1 MTLYTNYTDCIL
13 SPNNLFWFQAIP
25 FKSPYSFNNNLHDS
39 KEIKFLLEL
48 EVSKIQFSHHA
59 LFSRQHVLDK
69 QLLQLYYKYKCRQ
82 DIARTKMLSGR
93 LEALRNA
100 KDTLV
105 KVMSEENNKD
115 LLENHG
121 NRLLRFKDLSKL
133 VILF

>member
-1 MTLYTNYTDCIL
+1 MYFSHIIL
-13 SPNNLFWFQAIP
+13 LCFQAVP
-25 FKSPYSFNNNLHDS
+25 FKSPYSFNNDSQDS

-48 EVSKIQFSHHA
+48 EISKIQFSHHA

-69 QLLQLYYKYKCRQ
+69 RLLQLYHKYKCRQ

-105 KVMSEENNKD
+105 KVMAEENNKD
-115 LLENHG
+115 LLENHE
-121 NRLLRFKDLSKL
+121 NRLHRFNNFSKL
-133 VILF
+133 VIMF

>member
-1 MTLYTNYTDCIL
+1 M
-13 SPNNLFWFQAIP
+13 SNLLFKAIP
-25 FKSPYSFNNNLHDS
+25 FKSPYSFNSLSQDS

-69 QLLQLYYKYKCRQ
+69 QLLQLYHKYKCRQ
-82 DIARTKMLSGR
+82 DIARTKMLAGR

-105 KVMSEENNKD
+105 RVMADEDDKD
-115 LLENHG
+115 LLENHK
-121 NRLLRFKDLSKL
+121 NRLKRSMFLEKL
-133 VILF
+133 ILN

>member
-1 MTLYTNYTDCIL
+1 M
-13 SPNNLFWFQAIP
+13 
-25 FKSPYSFNNNLHDS
+25 
-39 KEIKFLLEL
+39 EL

-69 QLLQLYYKYKCRQ
+69 QLSQLYQKHKCRQ

-105 KVMSEENNKD
+105 KVMAEEND
-115 LLENHG
+115 EELLENHK
-121 NRLLRFKDLSKL
+121 NRLKR
-133 VILF
+133 

>member
-1 MTLYTNYTDCIL
+1 MC
-13 SPNNLFWFQAIP
+13 FQAIP
-25 FKSPYSFNNNLHDS
+25 FKSPYSFNNDSYNS

-48 EVSKIQFSHHA
+48 EISKIQFSHHA

-121 NRLLRFKDLSKL
+121 NRLHRFIEFSKL
-133 VILF
+133 VILL